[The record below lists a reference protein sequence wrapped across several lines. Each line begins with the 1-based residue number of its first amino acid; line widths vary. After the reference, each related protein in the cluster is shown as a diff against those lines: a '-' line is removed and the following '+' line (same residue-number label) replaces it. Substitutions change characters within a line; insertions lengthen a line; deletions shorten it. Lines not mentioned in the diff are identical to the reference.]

1 MLIWV
6 WAMFGET
13 KAEIYEVL
21 LMELRKAV
29 IAVVDQV
36 GPVLGSVPK
45 SGDVIISLKVQ
56 NLHDFL

>member
-1 MLIWV
+1 
-6 WAMFGET
+6 MFGET

-45 SGDVIISLKVQ
+45 SGGVIISLKVQ
-56 NLHDFL
+56 NLHNFL